1 MIWFWSGH
9 IGNDLSHNG
18 VTVTPADLYLFSRD
32 KHRWAKERF
41 MSSEGFYIYLMRI
54 GHKKDF
60 MLCIESIV
68 VSFLVLASS
77 RLRLYPSEVIIHAI
91 SLYCSKVN

>member
-1 MIWFWSGH
+1 
-9 IGNDLSHNG
+9 
-18 VTVTPADLYLFSRD
+18 
-32 KHRWAKERF
+32 

-91 SLYCSKVN
+91 FCIVLIANRAHWGDLLHTSGFFSF